1 MRQLVAAGADVVA
14 SGQSKEALDDLAV
27 KTGCR
32 TLAFDLA
39 SEDSVRDALEA
50 LDQIIDDAPNDP
62 IRYPLIALRKH
73 LAAQQLMHADAAAAM
88 NAAIAKIQMPV
99 VNDDTV
105 RFAVIQGIKAHA
117 SGVVRALNWR
127 NIIAGVAVVAVFTAI
142 GFAGGWL
149 VSQNKL
155 VEVPSF
161 DVEMRAADA
170 AKWAKLIKL
179 NSFLDMDKE
188 CRDAPQPN
196 GRKACQVVL
205 WSEPPKA
212 PAQ

>member
-1 MRQLVAAGADVVA
+1 VTAKREHLIADEASAAV
-14 SGQSKEALDDLAV
+14 
-27 KTGCR
+27 R
-32 TLAFDLA
+32 TAQ
-39 SEDSVRDALEA
+39 DALAEQARRGA
-50 LDQIIDDAPNDP
+50 LTNDP
-62 IRYPLIALRKH
+62 LRHYLEAMSIGLGAMHKMFVDGTLTIAR
-73 LAAQQLMHADAAAAM
+73 
-88 NAAIAKIQMPV
+88 AIEEAKPQPV
-99 VNDDTV
+99 DHDTL

-127 NIIAGVAVVAVFTAI
+127 NIIAGVTVVAVFTAI

-196 GRKACQVVL
+196 GRRACQVVL